1 MTYKIFRRICGLK
14 EPNLLILDSAA
25 FHKTEKITSY
35 LKNQCHPLLIP
46 GGLTPYLQP
55 LDISINKVFK

>member
-1 MTYKIFRRICGLK
+1 MK

-35 LKNQCHPLLIP
+35 LKNQCHTHPLLIP
-46 GGLTPYLQP
+46 GGPYLQP
-55 LDISINKVFK
+55 LDISINKVFKQGLKNRWD